1 MIRSKLFYGRSQL
14 CVCTT
19 HPPPLDTTGCITSN
33 CLSSDGSSL
42 KVIVVR
48 PHRSTW
54 RPRRARSTSGCARR
68 RVRHARTTRSARRR
82 RARGRDRGRDRG
94 RRRRSST
101 RRSAKWRRASRQ
113 SSLWREAASCEA
125 ADEATE
131 RRAADTRGEAAPEA
145 TAAAAWPRPRSPCD
159 STTRRARSLRPR
171 RARSKRRP
179 RSWRPRGYTAN
190 SPARAS
196 TQELPPP
203 GRLLILPRLSSSL
216 VSPCAQ
222 RDDTT
227 GDA

>member
-1 MIRSKLFYGRSQL
+1 MSDLTDRRGGR
-14 CVCTT
+14 
-19 HPPPLDTTGCITSN
+19 DA
-33 CLSSDGSSL
+33 
-42 KVIVVR
+42 R
-48 PHRSTW
+48 A
-54 RPRRARSTSGCARR
+54 RRAAARGVASGTRARR
-68 RVRHARTTRSARRR
+68 GPPGEGVRAAETAAETAGVDGARQRVAPR
-82 RARGRDRGRDRG
+82 
-94 RRRRSST
+94 
-101 RRSAKWRRASRQ
+101 KWRRASRQ

-203 GRLLILPRLSSSL
+203 GRLLNLSRLLSSL